1 MPLQEPVENASSPF
15 LLDQLDRIGYQVLI
29 RPHAHVCTYTFSSG
43 SRLDIA
49 RTLESGADGRPG
61 VGTGAKSWLQ
71 RAMRFVR
78 RSRRR
83 RAELHGGAL
92 LPVPHGREVQGAA
105 GRVAALALLGPV
117 VAVVVVLEA
126 RARLLFLG
134 GSLFRLTV
142 LLLADT
148 ADFAFS
154 ASIVVVVVVV
164 WLARIFRG
172 G

>member
-61 VGTGAKSWLQ
+61 VGTGAKSRLQ

-78 RSRRR
+78 RGRSRSRRR
-83 RAELHGGAL
+83 CAELHGGAL

-164 WLARIFRG
+164 V
-172 G
+172 